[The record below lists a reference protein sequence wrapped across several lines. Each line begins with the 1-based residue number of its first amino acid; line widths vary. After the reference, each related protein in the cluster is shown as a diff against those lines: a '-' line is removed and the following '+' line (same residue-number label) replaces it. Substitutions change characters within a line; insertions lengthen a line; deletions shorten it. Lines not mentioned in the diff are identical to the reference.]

1 MNAVDRMIVAS
12 ARLLEDK
19 KAVFVGT
26 GMPLLASIVAQA
38 LYAPNLV
45 IVYEGGGVGG
55 QPRGRLPIQ
64 VTESLT
70 FHRGI
75 MVASV
80 HEVFSMAQAGL
91 IEFGF
96 LGGAQVD
103 PYGNLN
109 TTVIGD
115 WERPT
120 ARLPGSGGGADIAS
134 GSWRNIILMSQDPRK
149 FVPQVDFVTS
159 PGYLSG
165 PGAREEVGLPANSG
179 PYRVVTQLGIYGFPE
194 ETRRMTLL
202 KTFSGVS
209 VPDDIQAASGF
220 DIALAPHIAIEPDPT
235 EDELDVLYSLDPWGI
250 VLGKRGSR

>member
-1 MNAVDRMIVAS
+1 MKTLERMIIAS
-12 ARLLEDK
+12 ARLLEDN

-26 GMPLLASIVAQA
+26 GMPLLASIVAQR

-55 QPRGRLPIQ
+55 QPQGRLPIQ

-75 MVASV
+75 MVGSV

-109 TTVIGD
+109 TTVIGAWD
-115 WERPT
+115 RPK

-134 GSWRNIILMSQDPRK
+134 GSWRNIILMTQDARK
-149 FVPQVDFVTS
+149 FVPQVDFITS
-159 PGYLSG
+159 PGYLTG
-165 PGAREEVGLPANSG
+165 PGAREAAGLAANSG

-194 ETRRMTLL
+194 QTRRMTLF
-202 KTFSGVS
+202 KTFAGVK
-209 VPDDIQAASGF
+209 VPEDIEAASGF
-220 DIALAPHIAIEPDPT
+220 DIPVASDLTVEPDPT
-235 EDELDVLYSLDPWGI
+235 EEELEVLYSLDPWGI
-250 VLGKRGSR
+250 VLEKR